1 MHWGFLHLRSTIS
14 WEYRRYRPRWS
25 NGWWFQ
31 NVSNMFWFRGVSKV
45 FFLTF
50 PTENQQMWVK
60 QCHQAP
66 HFWWF
71 IPPKKMVNFCK
82 FGDGFDPIAFPTWVA
97 SQRGSPATW
106 RQAHSASLV
115 WTWMPLRWQEHPGK
129 GCRNGSDSL
138 FADLKNLKFGS
149 CLMFS
154 VHYPT
159 SKSTQFHICLTEEDW
174 RWWSPLTD
182 SIMICSIS
190 GWKPASIGWKE
201 NREQKMGVP

>member
-1 MHWGFLHLRSTIS
+1 
-14 WEYRRYRPRWS
+14 
-25 NGWWFQ
+25 
-31 NVSNMFWFRGVSKV
+31 
-45 FFLTF
+45 
-50 PTENQQMWVK
+50 
-60 QCHQAP
+60 
-66 HFWWF
+66 
-71 IPPKKMVNFCK
+71 MVNFCK

-201 NREQKMGVP
+201 NREQKWGCHRKFWMHIHLKSSRVPLPRRLLLFRSWKLINNNDVDTIEMRWPMKSGTWKKTHQDSQPLTGDVQSKNTRVSLVA